1 MAARDNDAVLV
12 VSFGGPERREDV
24 LPFLENVLRGRA
36 VPRERMLEVA
46 EHYYHFGGASPIGA
60 ATRGIIDS
68 LEAELRARGPALAV
82 YGGNRNWHPLLADTV
97 AQMAA
102 DGVRRA
108 MAFVTSAFDSY
119 SGCQQYVEDIERARA
134 AVGAR
139 APVIEKI
146 RLFHDHPEFDALMAE
161 RVAGGLAKL
170 PGALVLF
177 TAHSIPLSQAAGCQ
191 YVQQLEAACGRV
203 AAKAGSAKWRL
214 GYQSRSGPP
223 HQPWLEPSLE
233 DCLREAAAEGARR
246 VVIAPL
252 GFLSDHM
259 EVVYDLDVE
268 ARAMCSEM
276 GLEMERVKTIGDH
289 PRFAGLMRALLIEHM
304 DRA

>member
-1 MAARDNDAVLV
+1 MAARDYDAVLV

-60 ATRGIIDS
+60 ATRGIIAS
-68 LEAELRARGPALAV
+68 LEAELRAWGPALAV
-82 YGGNRNWHPLLADTV
+82 YAGNRNWHPFLADTV
-97 AQMAA
+97 AKMAA

-108 MAFVTSAFDSY
+108 LAFVTSAFDSY

-134 AVGAR
+134 EVGTR

-161 RVAGGLAKL
+161 RVAGGLAKM
-170 PGALVLF
+170 PGARVLF
-177 TAHSIPLSQAAGCQ
+177 TAHSIPLSQAAGCP

-203 AAKAGSAKWRL
+203 AAKAGSAGWRL
-214 GYQSRSGPP
+214 GYQSRSGSP

-233 DCLREAAAEGARR
+233 GCLREAASEGARR
-246 VVIAPL
+246 VVIAPI

-268 ARAMCSEM
+268 ARALCGEL

-289 PRFAGLMRALLIEHM
+289 PRFAGLMRTLVIEHM

>member
-1 MAARDNDAVLV
+1 MAARDYDAVLV

-60 ATRGIIDS
+60 ATRGIIGS

-161 RVAGGLAKL
+161 RVAGGLANL
-170 PGALVLF
+170 PGARVLF
-177 TAHSIPLSQAAGCQ
+177 TAHSVPLSQAAGCQ
-191 YVQQLEAACGRV
+191 YVQQLEAACGRI
-203 AAKAGSAKWRL
+203 AAKAGSTRWRL

-233 DCLREAAAEGARR
+233 ECLREAVAEGVLR

-259 EVVYDLDVE
+259 EVVYDLDVA
-268 ARAMCSEM
+268 ARALCSEM